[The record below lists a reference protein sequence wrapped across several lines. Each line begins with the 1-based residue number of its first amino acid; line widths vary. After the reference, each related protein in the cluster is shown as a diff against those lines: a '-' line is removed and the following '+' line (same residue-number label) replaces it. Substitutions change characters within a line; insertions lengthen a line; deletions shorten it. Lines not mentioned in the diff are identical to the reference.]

1 MIKTKGLQSMTKVYV
16 AKGRH
21 TDLLKLP
28 EYFAEQAK
36 RGKFVTQITSLWFI
50 FEVREPAEIEY
61 NLIPINNHDE
71 FEQIQQL
78 EGWQYI
84 TMGSDFALIY
94 APVGTP
100 LSLVCDQDTLL
111 VKLNYM
117 RVMYVL
123 RFLLAVGGLA
133 FSLLAIYQYWFSA
146 RWLSICAIVLSA
158 LLLLFASFELVPLLQ
173 LQRSMKNLQNKRD
186 A

>member
-1 MIKTKGLQSMTKVYV
+1 MKGLRSMTKVYV
-16 AKGRH
+16 AKGKH

-50 FEVREPAEIEY
+50 FEVREPAEMEY

-84 TMGSDFALIY
+84 TNGSEVAPCMRSGYAFGEAELYACYVCAALFA
-94 APVGTP
+94 
-100 LSLVCDQDTLL
+100 CC
-111 VKLNYM
+111 
-117 RVMYVL
+117 R
-123 RFLLAVGGLA
+123 RFG
-133 FSLLAIYQYWFSA
+133 IFSA
-146 RWLSICAIVLSA
+146 CNLSVLVFGALAEHLCDCSFSA
-158 LLLLFASFELVPLLQ
+158 AAVVCVF
-173 LQRSMKNLQNKRD
+173 
-186 A
+186 